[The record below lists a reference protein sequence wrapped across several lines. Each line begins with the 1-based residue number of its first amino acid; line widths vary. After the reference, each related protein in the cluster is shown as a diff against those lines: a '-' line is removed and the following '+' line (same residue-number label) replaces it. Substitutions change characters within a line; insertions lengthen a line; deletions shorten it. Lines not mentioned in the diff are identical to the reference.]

1 MKIVLSFCESI
12 RSSIHLFSLFV
23 YGNSDDVDSVW
34 LFATPRGASNRP
46 IVDIQHRYFVLS
58 L

>member
-1 MKIVLSFCESI
+1 MKIVLSFRESI

-34 LFATPRGASNRP
+34 LFAHAMRG
-46 IVDIQHRYFVLS
+46 
-58 L
+58 